1 MELFYKKPA
10 AQWTEAL
17 PIGNGRLGAMVWGDP
32 RREEIQLNEET
43 LWDGRF
49 DPEADNPE
57 TPEHLGEIREAI
69 FSGDLPRFSSVSV
82 TNAPGDRASGATGA
96 GASTAPRTLRNSPLL
111 PGSTVTSLPES
122 I

>member
-1 MELFYKKPA
+1 MYKTAPARRGMTEESITMELFYKKPA

-57 TPEHLGEIREAI
+57 TPEHLGEIRDAI
-69 FSGDLPRFSSVSV
+69 FSGDYARGEALTQKYMVCR
-82 TNAPGDRASGATGA
+82 GTG
-96 GASTAPRTLRNSPLL
+96 
-111 PGSTVTSLPES
+111 
-122 I
+122 